1 MMDNTNPLHPEAFWQ
16 EDSFRFI
23 KPEEYET
30 LGIDPGDI
38 APGTFPA
45 HKRPSQIPSRFGG
58 NAYGFGFIEVY
69 DRLNPRELE
78 LLQAI
83 KPENPEDIRPYYKEI
98 NGTYKKI
105 GLLIRFSSLGKPYY
119 LIPVHLV
126 SGSLS
131 NIKSKAEEISKI
143 VEFHR
148 TKYLKENQKVGLLT
162 HLDDLIINDLSVRF
176 IDHQFI
182 VIDSIEK
189 LRSMKET
196 LDLIILPR
204 DFHEIVFMEKFNPEQ
219 QGMPSKTQMR
229 AYVIYMLGKIY
240 HLLKPDGEIFVIA
253 NQFALKTNQTVK
265 VSFKSPQEEKNFLL
279 FSHVFKTRKK
289 YQATDKDLEINT
301 FDFQTYLKGLYV
313 EQEVLDELLDGR
325 DLEKMNLE
333 EINRLPYLNFSLG
346 DQFAYDQTDT
356 WPKDLSIYFNE
367 IFLKPLLPES
377 VQNEWQKRFSTEN
390 YSPEYMLIYL
400 GQKKSPETTLA
411 DLSMEVMKSKLAGC
425 PLSLLA
431 DYRDSFA
438 YLLRTLNV
446 LKQIKS
452 SAFFGL
458 EEIFME
464 RLKQP
469 LNNNKRRYSGLNDVL
484 KLMSKTNLLK
494 RINTYLNPN
503 KIEGAKTKVLKN
515 LETLPFFGFSH
526 DEMREIFLIVVGHTP
541 MGRILSGKMNE
552 TALKPA
558 SDLARTLDPQQA
570 INLLRY
576 CRLMSMAET
585 VASKKSEMN
594 QEQVAEL
601 FDLYESMVQVVTN
614 REMDWDRLLDEKISS
629 MGGIHNKIIRKI
641 LKMMNHFQFIANWL
655 ELRRKGKM
663 EKESLADYN
672 DEKLSKIENVI
683 KLVEMVELF
692 ETMYL
697 KEDPLEL
704 SIFYRK
710 FLNIEFHGTGHIFER
725 MESPLVFLLLWISVN
740 LARGEIVNFNPI
752 LAEVEPQKIE
762 VQVKKVAEEANSI
775 NTNYLDLTTLRAFS
789 KQLYENRTSFIVGTG
804 FQLKVG
810 RNNQALEIAYIDMDE
825 NIINLETLSKE
836 FIGQGIPKIPV
847 EVLGELERLFSNL
860 ESFYQSHM
868 RLLSQVSPD
877 FRIPERQ
884 LKWFKKAQSLRE
896 SLRSEFIKII
906 FRPENIYT
914 DLDLLYAH
922 ARSILR
928 FVLPE
933 FMALQDVRL
942 PGKVYLKSPL
952 LDHTL
957 ASTRKIQAL
966 VRQEREDFQ
975 DVEMLHKLAQREF
988 GPMVAGI
995 VGLSESQVETLEQ
1008 LVRDLSQHR
1017 ALFNGLI
1024 KSFIFRDLGLVP
1036 AFREKYKDRINPL
1049 DHAQTGAFF
1058 LDKERIPQR
1067 YSSDEQEND
1076 YLVTLVKYHDFMHH
1090 MVRGEFSI
1098 FSTQE
1103 ILNFKDKN
1111 LFDAFFVTS
1120 FIMFSSMKEGMV
1132 LEDLAT
1138 QLFRIRAVCHSIL
1151 EGKTSLEAHL
1161 EEIYTRRGHLYFAL
1175 EAYRSNG
1182 LPEKI
1187 PPAEYLESFDG
1198 RESEGGRYIQKGKL
1212 VYALER
1218 IFSLKGIRYV
1228 EFKDL
1233 AKLMVK
1239 VPLKYIYKKKN
1250 YSGVGYATFEK
1261 ELYEALRIYNGLE
1274 DLPKEIR
1281 QFILQHLVT
1290 DEIRIYGFENVTAY
1304 MNYKN
1309 SIKLLLIALMGAQ
1322 KFNQG
1327 DMPICLNFLDLAAKI
1342 ERRYEAVN
1350 DSLNNNSIEKI
1361 WDDPYPINHFFKA
1374 KTGLILTKDQS
1385 QRVLSI
1391 DFMDRMNIPQKI
1403 AHMEVLTDVE
1413 QLRNYFHYSLRTL
1426 RKSPFY
1432 TEDYEFELEKAFDN
1446 RLRELTDLMLDQT
1459 KKQIELTKDFKKIHS
1474 LVVDLMD
1481 RSLEIGFNDEQKHRL
1496 NDIYELRK
1504 DNLKREKLE
1513 EINQFLES
1521 INEAHDLKDYWD
1533 SIKWYL
1539 LDNRPYVGKEFESL
1553 VAQKF
1558 DQALK

>member
-1 MMDNTNPLHPEAFWQ
+1 M
-16 EDSFRFI
+16 R
-23 KPEEYET
+23 
-30 LGIDPGDI
+30 
-38 APGTFPA
+38 
-45 HKRPSQIPSRFGG
+45 
-58 NAYGFGFIEVY
+58 
-69 DRLNPRELE
+69 
-78 LLQAI
+78 
-83 KPENPEDIRPYYKEI
+83 
-98 NGTYKKI
+98 
-105 GLLIRFSSLGKPYY
+105 
-119 LIPVHLV
+119 
-126 SGSLS
+126 
-131 NIKSKAEEISKI
+131 
-143 VEFHR
+143 
-148 TKYLKENQKVGLLT
+148 ENQKVGLFT
-162 HLDDLIINDLSVRF
+162 YRDDLIINDLSVRF

-182 VIDSIEK
+182 VIDSFEQ
-189 LRSMKET
+189 LHSLKET

-204 DFHEIVFMEKFNPEQ
+204 DFHEIILTEKFNPEQ
-219 QGMPSKTQMR
+219 RGMPTKTQMR
-229 AYVIYMLGKIY
+229 TYVHYLLGKIY
-240 HLLKPDGEIFVIA
+240 HLLKPDGEIFIIA
-253 NQFALKTNQTVK
+253 NQFTLKTNQTVK
-265 VSFKSPQEEKNFLL
+265 VSFKSPEEEKNFLL

-289 YQATDKDLEINT
+289 YQTTDNTIEINT
-301 FDFQTYLKGLYV
+301 FDFQNYLKGLYV
-313 EQEVLDELLDGR
+313 EQEVVDGLLNGQDF
-325 DLEKMNLE
+325 EKMNLDD
-333 EINRLPYLNFSLG
+333 INRLSYLNFPLG
-346 DQFAYDQTDT
+346 DQFAYDQSET
-356 WPKDLSIYFNE
+356 WPKLLTTYFNK
-367 IFLKPLLPES
+367 IFFKPLLPES
-377 VQNEWQKRFSTEN
+377 VKDEWEKRFSTEN
-390 YSPEYMLIYL
+390 YSPDYMLIYL
-400 GQKKSPETTLA
+400 GQKKLPETTLA
-411 DLSMEVMKSKLAGC
+411 DLSMEVMKSRLAGC

-431 DYRDSFA
+431 DYRDSFT
-438 YLLRTLNV
+438 YLIRTLNV

-452 SAFFGL
+452 SAFSGL

-464 RLKQP
+464 RLRQP
-469 LNNNKRRYSGLNDVL
+469 LNSSKRRYSGLNDVL
-484 KLMSKTNLLK
+484 KLMSKTNLLEK
-494 RINTYLNPN
+494 IETYLNPD

-515 LETLPFFGFSH
+515 IEILSFFGFSLE
-526 DEMREIFLIVVGHTP
+526 EMREIFLIVVGHTP
-541 MGRILSGKMNE
+541 MGRILSGKLNE
-552 TALKPA
+552 TTLKPA
-558 SDLARTLDPQQA
+558 LDLARTLDTVEA

-601 FDLYESMVQVVTN
+601 FDLYESMVQVVTDS
-614 REMDWDRLLDEKISS
+614 EMDWDRLLDEKISS

-641 LKMMNHFQFIANWL
+641 LKMMNHFQFLANWP

-672 DEKLSKIENVI
+672 EEKLSKIENVI

-692 ETMYL
+692 ERMYL

-752 LAEVEPQKIE
+752 LAEVEPKKIE
-762 VQVKKVAEEANSI
+762 AQVIKVAGEANSI
-775 NTNYLDLTTLRAFS
+775 NTNYLDLASLRKFS
-789 KQLYENRTSFIVGTG
+789 DQLYEHGTSFIVGTG
-804 FQLKVG
+804 FQLKVS
-810 RNNQALEIAYIDMDE
+810 RKNQALEIAYIDMDE
-825 NIINLETLSKE
+825 NIEKLENLSKT
-836 FIGQGIPKIPV
+836 FIGKGIPEIPV
-847 EVLGELERLFSNL
+847 EGLEALERLFSNL

-868 RLLSQVSPD
+868 RLTSQVGPD

-884 LKWFKKAQSLRE
+884 LEWFTKAKSLRE
-896 SLRSEFIKII
+896 SLRSDFIDKIFKPI
-906 FRPENIYT
+906 NIYS

-922 ARSILR
+922 ARSMLR

-942 PGKVYLKSPL
+942 PGKIYLKSPL
-952 LDHTL
+952 LDHTM

-966 VRQEREDFQ
+966 IRREREDFQ
-975 DVEMLHKLAQREF
+975 DIEMLHKLAQREF

-995 VGLSESQVETLEQ
+995 VGLNESQIEMLETL
-1008 LVRDLSQHR
+1008 VHDLGRHK

-1036 AFREKYKDRINPL
+1036 DFREKYKDQINPS
-1049 DHAQTGAFF
+1049 DHAQTGSLF
-1058 LDKERIPQR
+1058 LEKEKIPQR
-1067 YSSDEQEND
+1067 YSSNKKENE

-1098 FSTQE
+1098 FATQE
-1103 ILNFKDKN
+1103 LLNFKDSN
-1111 LFDAFFVTS
+1111 LFDAFFVCS

-1138 QLFRIRAVCHSIL
+1138 QLFRLRGVCHNIL
-1151 EGKTSLEAHL
+1151 DGKTTLEKHL
-1161 EEIYTRRGHLYFAL
+1161 EDVYTRRGHLYVAL
-1175 EAYRSNG
+1175 EAYRRDG

-1187 PPAEYLESFDG
+1187 PPADYLESFDQKETE
-1198 RESEGGRYIQKGKL
+1198 RENTIQKGKL
-1212 VYALER
+1212 IYALER
-1218 IFSLKGIRYV
+1218 IFRLRGIRYV
-1228 EFKDL
+1228 VFKDL

-1274 DLPKEIR
+1274 DLQDEIR
-1281 QFILQHLVT
+1281 HFILEHLVT
-1290 DEIRIYGFENVTAY
+1290 DDIRIFGFENVTAY

-1322 KFNQG
+1322 KFKQG
-1327 DMPICLNFLDLAAKI
+1327 GEPICLSFLDLASKI

-1350 DSLNNNSIEKI
+1350 DSLNNISTEKI
-1361 WDDPYPINHFFKA
+1361 WGDPYPINHFFKA
-1374 KTGLILTKDQS
+1374 KTGLLLTKDIN
-1385 QRVLSI
+1385 RNVLTI
-1391 DFMDRMNIPQKI
+1391 DFKDRMNIPQKI
-1403 AHMEVLTDVE
+1403 AHMEILTDVE

-1426 RKSPFY
+1426 RKTPFY
-1432 TEDYEFELEKAFDN
+1432 TEDYEIELEKAFDN
-1446 RLRELTDLMLDQT
+1446 RLREITDLMLDQT
-1459 KKQIELTKDFKKIHS
+1459 KKEIELTKDFKKIHGI
-1474 LVVDLMD
+1474 VMDLMD

-1513 EINQFLES
+1513 EINQFLET
-1521 INEAHDLKDYWD
+1521 INDVQELKDYWD

-1539 LDNRPYVGKEFESL
+1539 FDNRSYVGKEFESV

>member
-1 MMDNTNPLHPEAFWQ
+1 
-16 EDSFRFI
+16 
-23 KPEEYET
+23 
-30 LGIDPGDI
+30 
-38 APGTFPA
+38 
-45 HKRPSQIPSRFGG
+45 
-58 NAYGFGFIEVY
+58 
-69 DRLNPRELE
+69 
-78 LLQAI
+78 
-83 KPENPEDIRPYYKEI
+83 
-98 NGTYKKI
+98 
-105 GLLIRFSSLGKPYY
+105 
-119 LIPVHLV
+119 
-126 SGSLS
+126 
-131 NIKSKAEEISKI
+131 
-143 VEFHR
+143 
-148 TKYLKENQKVGLLT
+148 
-162 HLDDLIINDLSVRF
+162 
-176 IDHQFI
+176 
-182 VIDSIEK
+182 
-189 LRSMKET
+189 
-196 LDLIILPR
+196 
-204 DFHEIVFMEKFNPEQ
+204 
-219 QGMPSKTQMR
+219 
-229 AYVIYMLGKIY
+229 MLGKIY

-253 NQFALKTNQTVK
+253 NQFTLKTNQTVK
-265 VSFKSPQEEKNFLL
+265 VSFKSPQEEKNFFL

-289 YQATDKDLEINT
+289 YQTTGNSLEINT

-313 EQEVLDELLDGR
+313 EHEVLDELLEGR
-325 DLEKMNLE
+325 DLEKMNLD
-333 EINRLPYLNFSLG
+333 EISRLPYLNFPLG
-346 DQFAYDQTDT
+346 DQFAYDQSDA
-356 WPKDLSIYFNE
+356 WPKVLSVYFNK
-367 IFLKPLLPES
+367 IFFKPLLPES
-377 VQNEWQKRFSTEN
+377 VEGEWQKRFSTEN

-400 GQKKSPETTLA
+400 GQKKPPETTLA
-411 DLSMEVMKSKLAGC
+411 ELSMEMMKSSLAGC

-438 YLLRTLNV
+438 FLLRTLNV

-452 SAFFGL
+452 SAFSGL
-458 EEIFME
+458 EEIFMD

-484 KLMSKTNLLK
+484 KLMSKTNLLE
-494 RINTYLNPN
+494 RVDTYLNPD

-526 DEMREIFLIVVGHTP
+526 DEIREIFLIVVGHTP

-552 TALKPA
+552 TALRPA

-641 LKMMNHFQFIANWL
+641 LKMMNHFQFLANWP

-692 ETMYL
+692 ERMYL

-740 LARGEIVNFNPI
+740 LARGDIVNFNPI
-752 LAEVEPQKIE
+752 LGEVEPQKIE
-762 VQVKKVAEEANSI
+762 EQVKKVAEEANSI
-775 NTNYLDLTTLRAFS
+775 NTNYLDLTTMREFS

-825 NIINLETLSKE
+825 NIEKLESLSKK
-836 FIGQGIPKIPV
+836 FIGQDIPKIPV
-847 EVLGELERLFSNL
+847 ELLEELERLFSNL

-868 RLLSQVSPD
+868 RLISQVDSD

-884 LKWFKKAQSLRE
+884 LEWFQKAQSLRE
-896 SLRSEFIKII
+896 SIRSEFIKII
-906 FRPENIYT
+906 FRPESIYT

-942 PGKVYLKSPL
+942 PGKIYLKSPL
-952 LDHTL
+952 LDHTM

-966 VRQEREDFQ
+966 VRQERGDFQ
-975 DVEMLHKLAQREF
+975 DVEKLHKLAQREF

-995 VGLSESQVETLEQ
+995 VGLNESQIETLEKMV
-1008 LVRDLSQHR
+1008 LDLSHHQ
-1017 ALFNGLI
+1017 ALFSGLI
-1024 KSFIFRDLGLVP
+1024 KSFIFRDLGLIP
-1036 AFREKYKDRINPL
+1036 AFREKYEDQINPS
-1049 DHAQTGAFF
+1049 DHARTGALF
-1058 LDKERIPQR
+1058 LEKEKIPQR
-1067 YSSDEQEND
+1067 YSSDELEND
-1076 YLVTLVKYHDFMHH
+1076 YLITLVKYHDFMHH

-1103 ILNFKDKN
+1103 ILNFMDRN

-1132 LEDLAT
+1132 LEDLAR
-1138 QLFRIRAVCHSIL
+1138 QLFRIRGVCHCIL
-1151 EGKTSLEAHL
+1151 QGETTLEEHL
-1161 EEIYTRRGHLYFAL
+1161 EEIYTRRGHLYVAL
-1175 EAYRSNG
+1175 EAYQSHG

-1198 RESEGGRYIQKGKL
+1198 KESERGRYIQKGKL

-1218 IFSLKGIRYV
+1218 IFRLKGIRYV
-1228 EFKDL
+1228 NFKDL
-1233 AKLMVK
+1233 TMLMVK

-1274 DLPKEIR
+1274 ALPKDVR

-1290 DEIRIYGFENVTAY
+1290 DEIRIFGFENVTAY

-1309 SIKLLLIALMGAQ
+1309 LIKLLLIALLGAQ
-1322 KFNQG
+1322 KFKQEDN
-1327 DMPICLNFLDLAAKI
+1327 PTCLNFLDLAAKI
-1342 ERRYEAVN
+1342 ERRYEVVN
-1350 DSLNNNSIEKI
+1350 DSLNNISIEKI
-1361 WDDPYPINHFFKA
+1361 WGDPYPINHFFKA
-1374 KTGLILTKDQS
+1374 KTGLLLTKDSS

-1426 RKSPFY
+1426 RKIPFY
-1432 TEDYEFELEKAFDN
+1432 TEDYELELEKAFDN
-1446 RLRELTDLMLDQT
+1446 RLKEITDLMLDQT

-1474 LVVDLMD
+1474 LVEDLMD

-1513 EINQFLES
+1513 EINQFLGT
-1521 INEAHDLKDYWD
+1521 INEVDDLKDYWD

-1539 LDNRPYVGKEFESL
+1539 LDNRAYVGKEFESL

-1558 DQALK
+1558 DEALK

>member
-325 DLEKMNLE
+325 DLEKMNIE
-333 EINRLPYLNFSLG
+333 EVDRLPYLNFSLG

-641 LKMMNHFQFIANWL
+641 LKMMNHFQFLANWP

-847 EVLGELERLFSNL
+847 EVLEELERLFSNL

-868 RLLSQVSPD
+868 RLLSQVSSD